1 DFWCRPGKIQATHP
15 PFYLTQ
21 SDQVPYCYTC
31 GQVLGARRRHSSEA
45 NSTREVKYC
54 SDKCKRREPSSTSMS
69 GDGRIEATLVA
80 LLERRTVSVNG
91 DEEAAK
97 TTRFKTKKGDPGIIV
112 KLSQIEMAVFGGPSN
127 PEKVYGRKKNRWPRF
142 MPKGGKSMSLNV
154 DEERPAPVFADRGDT
169 AMADHRLSDNIND
182 SDDGAGV
189 PHHTRSRL
197 SFSRVNLPIRGECG
211 WAAKI
216 EKTPEMLAKRREGQR
231 RADEREHVRNAARQA
246 IAFEIWT
253 HCPPLGWRRMC
264 EALMNGRVVESS
276 FTKGDWEIRL
286 KEE

>member
-1 DFWCRPGKIQATHP
+1 
-15 PFYLTQ
+15 
-21 SDQVPYCYTC
+21 
-31 GQVLGARRRHSSEA
+31 
-45 NSTREVKYC
+45 
-54 SDKCKRREPSSTSMS
+54 MS

-189 PHHTRSRL
+189 
-197 SFSRVNLPIRGECG
+197 
-211 WAAKI
+211 
-216 EKTPEMLAKRREGQR
+216 
-231 RADEREHVRNAARQA
+231 
-246 IAFEIWT
+246 
-253 HCPPLGWRRMC
+253 
-264 EALMNGRVVESS
+264 
-276 FTKGDWEIRL
+276 
-286 KEE
+286 